1 MAIVDIDDD
10 ALASKHECLTSSL
23 NASLS
28 LVALSRPSDRIDRQ
42 SISHFLETR
51 DSTVDTRAPSI
62 FMMCLNSNTSP
73 SSSAEAAHE

>member
-10 ALASKHECLTSSL
+10 ALVSKHECLTSSL

-51 DSTVDTRAPSI
+51 QLTPARP
-62 FMMCLNSNTSP
+62 P
-73 SSSAEAAHE
+73 SS